1 MAKTWTLDEIG
12 KNKRVNGKTV
22 ALTDEE
28 REQLLIDW
36 NNAEKEQEAMLERE
50 NKKKQDAK
58 SGNDKLLGLGL
69 TQDEATALTG
79 YNPPK
84 EE

>member
-1 MAKTWTLDEIG
+1 MTKTWTLDEIG

-28 REQLLIDW
+28 RKQLLIDW
-36 NNAEKEQEAMLERE
+36 NNAEKEQEAMLAKQE
-50 NKKKQDAK
+50 KKKQDAK
-58 SGNDKLLGLGL
+58 SGNTKLLNLGL

-79 YNPPK
+79 YSPPV

>member
-1 MAKTWTLDEIG
+1 MARTWTLEEIG
-12 KNKRVNGKTV
+12 KTKRVNGKTV

-28 REQLLIDW
+28 RKQLLIYW
-36 NNAEKEQEAMLERE
+36 NNAEKEQEAMLAKQE
-50 NKKKQDAK
+50 KKKQDAK
-58 SGNDKLLGLGL
+58 SGNTKLLNLGL

-79 YNPPK
+79 YSPPL